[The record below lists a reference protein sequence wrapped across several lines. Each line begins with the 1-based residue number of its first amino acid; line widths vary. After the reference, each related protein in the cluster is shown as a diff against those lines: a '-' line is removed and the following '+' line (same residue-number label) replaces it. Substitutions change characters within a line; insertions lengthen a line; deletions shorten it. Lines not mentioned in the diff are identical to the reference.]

1 MSDPLKPAADT
12 TQSAERHGHDLKKV
26 NEKLR
31 ELMASLKVE
40 RERLSADARAH
51 GLAVPAPSGAAPS
64 PAAAA
69 SAAPTPAPAAAVEPV
84 DLEKKRLTAELA
96 LAREAVEHANE
107 ERERLRARLE
117 EIEAENQRVCDEYVA
132 IQEKSTEL
140 AQLYVALERIHGGIS
155 RAETLAGLQE
165 IIINVIGSEELAM
178 FERRDDKLVLIQS
191 FGIDPEPWRE
201 LPADRGALGAAAAG
215 KLYVAGRDGHTPG
228 PGEEDL
234 TAAIPLRYGR
244 QIVGVIAVF
253 RLLGHKPVLGET
265 DQLLFE
271 LISTHAGLALQLRPA
286 RESRT
291 A

>member
-12 TQSAERHGHDLKKV
+12 AQSAERHGHDLKKV

-40 RERLSADARAH
+40 RERLAADARAH
-51 GLAVPAPSGAAPS
+51 GV
-64 PAAAA
+64 AAAQA
-69 SAAPTPAPAAAVEPV
+69 QAPAPAPPPAAEPV
-84 DLEKKRLTAELA
+84 DLEKKRLAAELA
-96 LAREAVEHANE
+96 LAREAVEHATE

-140 AQLYVALERIHGGIS
+140 AQLYVALERIHGGLS

-165 IIINVIGSEELAM
+165 IVINVIGSEELAI
-178 FERRDDKLVLIQS
+178 FDRRGDRLVMIQS

-215 KLYVAGRDGHTPG
+215 KLYVAGRDGAKPG

-234 TAAIPLRYGR
+234 TAAIPLRFGR
-244 QIVGVIAVF
+244 DVVGVVAVF

-271 LISTHAGLALQLRPA
+271 LISTHAGVALHLRAPRDTRA
-286 RESRT
+286 